1 MNVRRAG
8 AADVAAIAGIWN
20 HYIRDTEVML
30 APGNTGRG
38 QGWALM
44 TAVLDHAR
52 AGGAHTIFAGISSA
66 NPGALAFHA
75 ALGFEPAAVLPE
87 AGWKNGRW
95 FDLHLMRYWF

>member
-1 MNVRRAG
+1 MEGYGQFRG
-8 AADVAAIAGIWN
+8 GSGYGQTLE
-20 HYIRDTEVML
+20 HSVML